1 MIIKEDFLKK
11 LRNAFDLNI
20 YEGKIWTALLSKGLA
35 SAGELSEISNV
46 PRSRS
51 YDVLE
56 SLEKKGFIVMK
67 LGKPIKYLAV
77 DPREVMHRV
86 KKGLKFET
94 DEKIDG
100 LEKVKTG
107 ETFKELELLYKHG
120 IEHVDPT
127 SLSGVIKGRR
137 NIYNH
142 LDSILRNAKKSII
155 ISTSNSEFIDKV
167 NHFGDLFKKLNSKN
181 IDIKI
186 VVNVDEDVKK
196 VLKQLNGDLKV
207 RNIPK
212 NLSSRF
218 ILVDGKDI
226 VFMISDDKDVHEDY
240 DIAIWAST
248 PFFASAMENLFNSNW
263 EKLSKV
269 N

>member
-77 DPREVMHRV
+77 DPREVMLRV
-86 KKGLKFET
+86 KKGLKTET

-127 SLSGVIKGRR
+127 NLSGVIKGRR

-196 VLKQLNGDLKV
+196 VLKQLNGDFKV

-226 VFMISDDKDVHEDY
+226 VFMISDDKEVHEDY